1 MKINIQP
8 VDYTWHGVG
17 GNYYN
22 LIQNVAPRISK
33 WLVDE
38 CMKSQTKYSLEET
51 ENLAK
56 KIYRIAEIIDE
67 EINE

>member
-8 VDYTWHGVG
+8 VDYTWNGVG

-33 WLVDE
+33 WLVDV
-38 CMKSQTKYSLEET
+38 YVNSLTDDLEKNEI
-51 ENLAK
+51 LANK
-56 KIYRIAEIIDE
+56 LYRIAEIIDE
-67 EINE
+67 EV

>member
-33 WLVDE
+33 WLVDVYAN
-38 CMKSQTKYSLEET
+38 SLTDSLENNEI
-51 ENLAK
+51 LANK
-56 KIYRIAEIIDE
+56 LYRIAEIIDE
-67 EINE
+67 EIDE